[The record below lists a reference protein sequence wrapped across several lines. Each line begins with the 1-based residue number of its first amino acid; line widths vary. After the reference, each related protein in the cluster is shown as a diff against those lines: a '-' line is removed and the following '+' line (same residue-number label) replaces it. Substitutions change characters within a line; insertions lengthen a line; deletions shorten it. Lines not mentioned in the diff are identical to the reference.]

1 MMKNKIK
8 YSFLII
14 SIFILINFGQGCQ
27 KNPATGDSEFN
38 LLSESEEDAIGRSEH
53 QKIIKQFGGE
63 YQNSKLKNYVES
75 LGNFLVST
83 SELSDKKFTFTIL
96 NTPMI
101 NAFALPGGFVYLTR
115 GLIYLCQNEAQLA
128 GVIAHE
134 IGHITARHSARRY
147 TKSVGTGVLL
157 QILNVFSQNNFVN
170 NLLGQSA
177 QLYLLSYSRSQ
188 EYQAD
193 KLAVRYMIRAG
204 FDAKEMA
211 NFLRIM
217 EEYAEV
223 QREILKIKNKVSEL
237 LKTHPNSS
245 KRVQEVIENY
255 KGQTQL
261 NPIIGREIFLKKI
274 DGIIYG
280 DRPEQGF
287 FYQDSF
293 VHKPLGFRFS
303 FDKDFYFINN
313 PNSLIGITKKKTKI
327 IFDLHQDSGKNNI
340 DYVGKWLKIDKKQI
354 LDFESKSHN
363 NFNINIGR
371 FEKNKKTF
379 VFATLQE
386 SQELIYRFLLI
397 STKEELKNYNEK
409 FKKMVFSFS
418 KLSEIQI
425 KSLKP
430 PTIKVITAPASPEL
444 MGNVINKMNLQS
456 MYSQKIISNLND
468 SKDGKFKPNQK
479 IKTIY

>member
-1 MMKNKIK
+1 MKNKIK

-14 SIFILINFGQGCQ
+14 SIFIFINLGQGCQ

-63 YQNSKLKNYVES
+63 YKNPKLKNYVES
-75 LGNFLVST
+75 IGNFLVST
-83 SELSDKKFTFTIL
+83 SELSNKEFTFTIL
-96 NTPMI
+96 NTPII

-193 KLAVRYMIRAG
+193 QLAVRYMIRAG

-217 EEYAEV
+217 EEYAQV

-261 NPIIGREIFLKKI
+261 NPIVGEEIFLKKI

-287 FYQDSF
+287 FYRDSF

-313 PNSLIGITKKKTKI
+313 PKSLIGITNKKTKI
-327 IFDLHQDSGKNNI
+327 IFDLHNDSGKNNI
-340 DYVGKWLKIDKKQI
+340 DYVSKWLKIDKKQI

-363 NFNINIGR
+363 NFYINIGR

-397 STKEELKNYNEK
+397 STKEELTNYNEK

-418 KLSEIQI
+418 KLSEMQI

-430 PTIKVITAPASPEL
+430 PTIKVITAPSNPEL
-444 MGNVINKMNLQS
+444 LGNVINKMNLQS
-456 MYSQKIISNLND
+456 MHSQKIFSNLND
-468 SKDGKFKPNQK
+468 FKSGKFKPNQK

>member
-1 MMKNKIK
+1 MKNKIK

-14 SIFILINFGQGCQ
+14 SFFFFSNLSQGCQ

-38 LLSESEEDAIGRSEH
+38 LLSEREEDAIGRSEH
-53 QKIIKQFGGE
+53 KKIIKQFGGE
-63 YQNSKLKNYVES
+63 YQNPKLKNYVES
-75 LGNFLVST
+75 IGNFLVST

-96 NTPMI
+96 NTPVI

-134 IGHITARHSARRY
+134 IGHVTARHSARRY

-157 QILNVFSQNNFVN
+157 QILNVFSQNYFIN

-193 KLAVRYMIRAG
+193 QLAVRYMMRAG
-204 FDAKEMA
+204 FDAREMA

-217 EEYAEV
+217 EEHAEV
-223 QREILKIKNKVSEL
+223 QREIFKIKNKVSEL

-255 KGQTQL
+255 KGKTQL
-261 NPIIGREIFLKKI
+261 NPIVGREIFLKKI
-274 DGIIYG
+274 DGINYG
-280 DRPEQGF
+280 DKPEQGF
-287 FYQDSF
+287 FFRDSF
-293 VHKPLGFRFS
+293 VHKPLGFKFS

-313 PNSLIGITKKKTKI
+313 PNSLIGITKKETKV
-327 IFDLHQDSGKNNI
+327 IFDLHQNSGKNNI
-340 DYVGKWLKIDKKQI
+340 DYISKWLKINKKNI
-354 LDFESKSHN
+354 SSFESFYNN
-363 NFNINIGR
+363 NFNVTKGS
-371 FEKNKKTF
+371 FKKDKKTY

-386 SQELIYRFLLI
+386 NSELTYRFLFI
-397 STKEELKNYNEK
+397 STNKEFENYIEK
-409 FKKMVFSFS
+409 FKNMVLSFS
-418 KLSEIQI
+418 KLSELQL
-425 KSLKP
+425 KSLRP
-430 PTIKVITAPASPEL
+430 PTIKVITAPSNLEL
-444 MGNVINKMNLQS
+444 VEDIVNKMNLQS
-456 MYSQKIISNLND
+456 MHSQKIFSNLNNFKYD
-468 SKDGKFKPNQK
+468 KLKPNQK

>member
-1 MMKNKIK
+1 MKNKIK

-63 YQNSKLKNYVES
+63 YQNTKLINYVES

-96 NTPMI
+96 NTPII

-134 IGHITARHSARRY
+134 IGHVTARHSARRY
-147 TKSVGTGVLL
+147 TKSVGTGILL
-157 QILNVFSQNNFVN
+157 QIMNVFSQNSFIN

-193 KLAVRYMIRAG
+193 QLAVRYMIRAG
-204 FDAKEMA
+204 FDAQQMA

-255 KGQTQL
+255 KGKTQL
-261 NPIIGREIFLKKI
+261 NPIVGEEIFLKKI

-287 FYQDSF
+287 FYRDSF
-293 VHKPLGFRFS
+293 IHKPLGFKFS

-313 PNSLIGITKKKTKI
+313 PNSLIGITKKQTKI

-340 DYVGKWLKIDKKQI
+340 DYVSKWLKIDKKQI
-354 LDFESKSHN
+354 LDFESQFHN

-371 FEKNKKTF
+371 FEKNKKTL
-379 VFATLQE
+379 VFGTLQE
-386 SQELIYRFLLI
+386 SQGLIYRFLLI
-397 STKEELKNYNEK
+397 STVEELKNYNEK
-409 FKKMVFSFS
+409 FRKIVFSFS

-430 PTIKVITAPASPEL
+430 PTIRVITAPSSPEL
-444 MGNVINKMNLQS
+444 IGDVIDKMNLQS
-456 MYSQKIISNLND
+456 MHSQKIFSNLND
-468 SKDGKFKPNQK
+468 FKDGKFKPNQK
-479 IKTIY
+479 IKVIY

>member
-1 MMKNKIK
+1 MKNKIK

-14 SIFILINFGQGCQ
+14 SIFILISFGQGCQ

-38 LLSESEEDAIGRSEH
+38 LLSESEEEAIGRSEH
-53 QKIIKQFGGE
+53 QKIVKQFGGE
-63 YQNSKLKNYVES
+63 YQNTKLKNYVES

-83 SELSDKKFTFTIL
+83 SELSDKQFTFTIL
-96 NTPMI
+96 DTPII

-193 KLAVRYMIRAG
+193 QLAVRYMIRAG

-255 KGQTQL
+255 KGKTQL
-261 NPIIGREIFLKKI
+261 NPIVGEEIFLKKI

-293 VHKPLGFRFS
+293 VHKPLGFKFS

-340 DYVGKWLKIDKKQI
+340 DYVSKWLKIDKKQI
-354 LDFESKSHN
+354 LDFESRFHN

-425 KSLKP
+425 KSLEP
-430 PTIKVITAPASPEL
+430 PTIKVITAPSRPEL
-444 MGNVINKMNLQS
+444 IGNVINKMNLQS
-456 MYSQKIISNLND
+456 MHSQKIFSNLND
-468 SKDGKFKPNQK
+468 SKDSKFKPNQK
-479 IKTIY
+479 IKTVY